1 MCSQGESNEKLI
13 FAVVNSLGIMMLLSA
28 CIGAGTIYADL
39 RPIPVCI
46 DEAGNPI
53 NCSGDTTA
61 VPNSK
66 CVEGGKCGG
75 PRSLHSNRCRKED
88 GTVQGECIN
97 CSDTSLRGNLCVDTE
112 EKVNCNV
119 YNSGQGSGHV
129 LCGFIEPSE
138 CKADNK
144 SVTGATCYTKNP
156 VPGVVEKP
164 TCKLRTCKPGDTSI
178 SEIVE

>member
-1 MCSQGESNEKLI
+1 VCSQGESNEKLI

>member
-1 MCSQGESNEKLI
+1 MKNLLSRLLI
-13 FAVVNSLGIMMLLSA
+13 ALGIMMVLSA

-39 RPIPVCI
+39 GPISVCL

-53 NCSGDTTA
+53 RCVGDTTA

-88 GTVQGECIN
+88 GTVKGECIN

-156 VPGVVEKP
+156 VPDDKEQS
-164 TCKLRTCKPGDTSI
+164 TCKLRTCNPAGTSI
-178 SEIVE
+178 SENVE